1 MLKTE
6 TIFSFWFAFYTWVM
20 IAAKPPKAKKSTDS
34 NIKNKNQVG
43 HNNRKKE
50 GRSQKEIQKIEC

>member
-1 MLKTE
+1 
-6 TIFSFWFAFYTWVM
+6 M

-34 NIKNKNQVG
+34 SIKNKNQVG
-43 HNNRKKE
+43 HNRKKE

>member
-1 MLKTE
+1 
-6 TIFSFWFAFYTWVM
+6 M

-34 NIKNKNQVG
+34 SIKNKNQVG